1 MKYRTKL
8 YMALVVTA
16 VISTVLSLSIIH
28 FQAKRLLLEE
38 LHTNVLSIA
47 VDAAN
52 EVDPHMIQQVQLNKD
67 VNSSEYQKTQN
78 ILRKI
83 RDNNRRENL
92 FVKYIYIVDPIS
104 ESSNQFN
111 YLIDAEERSSANFS
125 PIGEPADEAI
135 SARLAEHLDEIY
147 APPNFVTDIWGEWMI
162 GYAPIYTKD
171 GKYLATV
178 GVNLF
183 ASGVMEKLNKLLKD
197 GFFTL
202 SITLLLTLIFGW
214 YLSQRQTSALKKL
227 HDGVKEIESGNLNYK
242 INIHS
247 KDEFE
252 ELGTDINRMAQGLRE
267 RERLLI
273 SFTRYVSQ
281 HIMESILKSEDQ
293 IKLSGER
300 RKVTVLFSDIRNFT
314 TFSEKHDPEQV
325 VLLLNEYF
333 SAMVEIIF
341 RNQGILDKF
350 LGDGIMVEFGIPLDD
365 PQQEFNAVKT
375 AIEMREEITR
385 LCTKWASEGKP
396 TIDIGI
402 GIHTGFAVIGNIG
415 SEKRVEYTA
424 IGDAVN
430 VAARI
435 EQLTKELKTPLLISE
450 TTVTA
455 ITDKFNFKSLG
466 SQNIRGR
473 TEDITVYTIE

>member
-1 MKYRTKL
+1 
-8 YMALVVTA
+8 MALIVTA

-28 FQAKRLLLEE
+28 FQAKNLLLKE

-52 EVDPHMIQQVQLNKD
+52 EVDPQMIEQVQLNKND
-67 VNSSEYQKTQN
+67 NSSEYQKTQS

-92 FVKYIYIVDPIS
+92 FVKYIYIINPTDK
-104 ESSNQFN
+104 SSNQFK
-111 YLIDAEERSSANFS
+111 YLIDAEELNSANFS
-125 PIGEPADEAI
+125 PIDEPADEAI
-135 SARLAEHLDEIY
+135 SAHLNDHLNEAY
-147 APPNFVTDIWGEWMI
+147 SPANFVTDPWGEWMI
-162 GYAPIYTKD
+162 GYAPIYTKE
-171 GKYLATV
+171 GKYIATV

-183 ASGVMEKLNKLLKD
+183 ASGVMAKLNKLLKD

-202 SITLLLTLIFGW
+202 SITILITLICGW
-214 YLSQRQTSALKKL
+214 YLSKRQTNALKKL
-227 HDGVKEIESGNLNYK
+227 HDGVKAIEGGNLNHK
-242 INIHS
+242 IDIYS

-252 ELGTDINRMAQGLRE
+252 DLANDINRMAQGLRE

-350 LGDGIMVEFGIPLDD
+350 LGDGIMVEFGVPLDD
-365 PQQEFNAVKT
+365 PHQESNAVKT
-375 AIEMREEITR
+375 AIEMREEVAR
-385 LCTKWASEGKP
+385 LCAKWASEGKP

-450 TTVTA
+450 TTVEA
-455 ITDKFNFKSLG
+455 IKENFNFKSLG
-466 SQNIRGR
+466 LQEIRGR
-473 TEDITVYTIE
+473 TETITVYTIE